1 MSLGQLGSS
10 LKPAITAT
18 GIFPTCARELKNISR
33 YSSSAAGFIIL
44 EVTLLDWQILFYD
57 ALIYGLVLSVALTIL
72 TAISGAIALDMFVDD
87 YPPDIK
93 QTYGPM
99 SPRAARL
106 RPFIAALLFIT
117 VLVVPI
123 IGLFVLQAKELS
135 VPFLPAL
142 VFAGIVVLVFNVFDL
157 IILDWLFF
165 CTIQPRSMV
174 LPGTEGMAG
183 YRDYRFH
190 FIGFL
195 KGLGFNAVV
204 GLLVAVL
211 WTGMQLL
218 ITSFPSVA

>member
-1 MSLGQLGSS
+1 M
-10 LKPAITAT
+10 
-18 GIFPTCARELKNISR
+18 
-33 YSSSAAGFIIL
+33 
-44 EVTLLDWQILFYD
+44 LDWHILFYE
-57 ALIYGLVLSVALTIL
+57 ALIYGLVLSVVLTIL
-72 TAISGAIALDMFVDD
+72 TVISGAIALDMFVDN

-117 VLVVPI
+117 VLLVPI
-123 IGLFVLQAKELS
+123 IGLFVLRAKVLS
-135 VPFLPAL
+135 IPFLPTL
-142 VFAGIVVLVFNVFDL
+142 VFSSIVVLVFNVFDL

-195 KGLGFNAVV
+195 KGLRFNVIV
-204 GLLVAVL
+204 GLLIAVL
-211 WTGMQLL
+211 WTVVQWL
-218 ITSFPSVA
+218 ITLFSSAA